1 MTECMK
7 CGKQEGVLRWDT
19 ELPLVCHE
27 CYLELLKERWIE
39 MKGGKEQNGKQQR
52 T

>member
-19 ELPLVCHE
+19 ELPLVCYE
-27 CYLELLKERWIE
+27 CYFQLLKERWDRDE
-39 MKGGKEQNGKQQR
+39 RRSKEK
-52 T
+52 